1 MPYLKSRCNRVKLQ
15 YQEAQTVIE
24 YAESCY
30 LSFFTLT
37 NDERFDHVLKLLKKF
52 SRTFLHLG
60 ELQQCP
66 RIDMVKW

>member
-30 LSFFTLT
+30 LSYFTLT
-37 NDERFDHVLKLLKKF
+37 NDERFDHVLKLCKKIF
-52 SRTFLHLG
+52 SDVFTSRRVTA
-60 ELQQCP
+60 
-66 RIDMVKW
+66 VSSY